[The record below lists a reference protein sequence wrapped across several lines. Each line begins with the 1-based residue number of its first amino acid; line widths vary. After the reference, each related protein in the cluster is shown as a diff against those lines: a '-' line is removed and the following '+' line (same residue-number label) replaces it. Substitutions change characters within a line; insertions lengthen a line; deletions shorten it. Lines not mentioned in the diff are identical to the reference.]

1 MMEKEWPMNNP
12 HLTAE
17 TMSPVEERIPAARVK
32 IKMYRRIKKN
42 KEKLFALAVS
52 CMVFGISQA
61 FAAENS
67 EGGRSSSEVNEKAST
82 DSQEAVS
89 EREYDLG
96 ETIILANRR
105 KIKNPYTTAGDVN
118 VITRTDIEKHNYSTI
133 QDALKNV
140 PGVRISTPG
149 YRGGEYGYESFNTEF
164 TINGEGSIVVLV
176 DGSRIDNDANAFAGN
191 KSRVNLSTLPGIDNV
206 EQIEVIK
213 GSGAAIYGADAAG
226 GVISITTRHG
236 TSKPLTTLNLSTGSW
251 GHHRYAL
258 THTGSEDDGTLKYA
272 LSVSREMSGD
282 TKYKDAF
289 TGKSERFNNT
299 HYKSDNVAF
308 NLIKDFDT
316 THSLS
321 LNYYYVNERAYYPI
335 TAPDYRNIN
344 SFYNGSMAPVDPVKH
359 RYIGLNSS
367 IPGYRNIFLYD
378 AWLRSHDD
386 TLTNNVSL
394 KYVFD
399 KTDEGAESFV
409 RVYRNYTRYNM
420 TDYSGMWNVPYP
432 YISEFWEKAQANP
445 SIHKDIERSTGIA
458 VQLAKRV
465 DQHSLTGGINYRK
478 SEYEGWSS
486 GGTSDTSRTLWDLY
500 LQDKIRL
507 GEKFALSPGLIYTH
521 YGSGKYENTKFD
533 SSKRLTASLYGSYD
547 FDRQSNAYFSAVQ
560 IFKPVTGL
568 DRSRQFANDVLQ
580 DEKGWSYTLGAS
592 RRFSDRDT
600 AELNYGVT
608 DMSNAIGRYSIHDG
622 ANWKRYSVNA
632 KRKKDALNLG
642 YTHRFDNAWSLGL
655 SYSWVKETFS
665 TKHVRRNPDGTNPDD
680 FINAYRPRNI
690 YRAHLMYDRDPWFAD
705 LSYTVYSGNDTRFFT
720 DPHFDLLDLSVNYRV
735 AEDWQLYLNVYNI
748 LNAAYETRALAVY
761 GPGAL
766 PEAGRSFML
775 GAKYTF

>member
-1 MMEKEWPMNNP
+1 MYK
-12 HLTAE
+12 
-17 TMSPVEERIPAARVK
+17 RIR
-32 IKMYRRIKKN
+32 KN
-42 KEKLFALAVS
+42 KEKFLAFAVS
-52 CMVFGISQA
+52 CMVLGMPQA
-61 FAAENS
+61 FAAENT
-67 EGGRSSSEVNEKAST
+67 GGGISGTEENVTVSK
-82 DSQEAVS
+82 DSQEAAS
-89 EREYDLG
+89 AKDYDLG
-96 ETIILANRR
+96 GTVISANRR
-105 KIKNPYTTAGDVN
+105 KIKNPYTTGGDVN

-133 QDALKNV
+133 QDALKNI

-149 YRGGEYGYESFNTEF
+149 YRGGEYGYEAFNTEF

-236 TSKPLTTLNLSTGSW
+236 TSKPRTTLNLSTGSW

-258 THTGSEDDGTLKYA
+258 THTGSEDDGTIKYA

-282 TKYKDAF
+282 TKYKDVY

-299 HYKSDNVAF
+299 HYKSDNAAF
-308 NLIKDFDT
+308 NLRKDFDA

-321 LNYYYVNERAYYPI
+321 LNYYYANERAHYPI
-335 TAPDYRNIN
+335 TAPDYRNME
-344 SFYNGSMAPVDPVKH
+344 SFYNGTMAPVDPVKH
-359 RYIGLNSS
+359 RYIGLNSR

-378 AWLRSHDD
+378 AWLGSHDE

-409 RVYRNYTRYNM
+409 RVFRNYTRYNM
-420 TDYSGMWNVPYP
+420 ADYAGMWNVPYP
-432 YISEFWEKAQANP
+432 YISEFWENAKANP
-445 SIHKDIERSTGIA
+445 GIHKDVEQSTGA
-458 VQLAKRV
+458 SVQLAKHIDR
-465 DQHSLTGGINYRK
+465 HSLTGGIDYRK
-478 SEYEGWSS
+478 SEYEGWTSR
-486 GGTSDTSRTLWDLY
+486 GTSDTSRTLWDLY

-507 GEKFALSPGLIYTH
+507 SDKFALTPGLIYTH
-521 YGSGKYENTKFD
+521 YGSGKYKKTNFE
-533 SSKRLTASLYGSYD
+533 SSQKLSFSLYGSYD
-547 FDRQSNAYFSAVQ
+547 FDKQSNAYFSAVQ

-568 DRSRQFANDVLQ
+568 DRSRQFAGDVLQ

-592 RRFSDRDT
+592 RHFTERDT
-600 AELNYGVT
+600 AEINYGVT

-622 ANWKRYSVNA
+622 SDWVRYSVNA
-632 KRKKDALNLG
+632 KRKKQALNLA

-655 SYSWVKETFS
+655 SYSWVNETFS
-665 TKHVRRNPDGTNPDD
+665 TKNVRRNPDGTNPDD

-690 YRAHLMYDRDPWFAD
+690 YRTHLMYDRDRWFAD
-705 LSYTVYSGNDTRFFT
+705 LSYTVYSGNDTRFFS
-720 DPHFDLLDLSVNYRV
+720 DSHFDLLDLSVNYRV

-748 LNAAYETRALAVY
+748 LNTTYETRALAVY